1 MARVKGG
8 TTTRKRHKAVLKATK
23 GYRSSLS
30 RRYRVARES
39 LTHALSYSTSHRIL
53 KKRTNRSLQIIR
65 INAAAKLNDIS
76 YSKLIYGM
84 TLAGIDI
91 DRKTLSDLA
100 LNEPDAFREIVSLAK
115 DSLR

>member
-8 TTTRKRHKAVLKATK
+8 TTTRRRHKAVLKATK

-39 LTHALSYSTSHRIL
+39 LTHALSYSTSHRKL

-65 INAAAKLNDIS
+65 INAAAKINDIS
-76 YSKLIYGM
+76 YSNLIHGIS
-84 TLAGIDI
+84 LAGVGL

-100 LNEPDAFREIVSLAK
+100 INDPDAFKEIVTLAK
-115 DSLR
+115 DSLN

>member
-39 LTHALSYSTSHRIL
+39 LTHALSYSTSHRKL

-84 TLAGIDI
+84 TLAGIEI

-100 LNEPDAFREIVSLAK
+100 LNEPASVSTEYSIA
-115 DSLR
+115 

>member
-1 MARVKGG
+1 M
-8 TTTRKRHKAVLKATK
+8 
-23 GYRSSLS
+23 
-30 RRYRVARES
+30 
-39 LTHALSYSTSHRIL
+39 
-53 KKRTNRSLQIIR
+53 QIIR

-100 LNEPDAFREIVSLAK
+100 LNEPHAFREIVSLAK

>member
-39 LTHALSYSTSHRIL
+39 LTHALSYSTSHRKL

-76 YSKLIYGM
+76 YSKLIHGM
-84 TLAGIDI
+84 SVAGLGI

-100 LNEPDAFREIVSLAK
+100 INEPDALKEVVILAK
-115 DSLR
+115 DSLN

>member
-1 MARVKGG
+1 M
-8 TTTRKRHKAVLKATK
+8 
-23 GYRSSLS
+23 
-30 RRYRVARES
+30 
-39 LTHALSYSTSHRIL
+39 
-53 KKRTNRSLQIIR
+53 QIIR

>member
-1 MARVKGG
+1 MDIRNIFFKF
-8 TTTRKRHKAVLKATK
+8 
-23 GYRSSLS
+23 RS
-30 RRYRVARES
+30 Y
-39 LTHALSYSTSHRIL
+39 TPIPIALAIIYNSQPIIPFNIL
-53 KKRTNRSLQIIR
+53 GILLIAIGEIIR